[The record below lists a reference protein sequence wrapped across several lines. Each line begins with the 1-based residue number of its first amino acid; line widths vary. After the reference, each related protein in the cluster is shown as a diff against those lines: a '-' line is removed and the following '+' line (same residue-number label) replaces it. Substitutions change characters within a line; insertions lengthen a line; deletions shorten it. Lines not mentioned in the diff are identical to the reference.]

1 MAAAFVAEHWLD
13 TTTHQELRHTPR
25 GMRRVPVRH
34 RGATFTGARSGSQLG
49 SVETAPPAQSLVAP
63 FHASNHTL
71 ERQQDNG

>member
-49 SVETAPPAQSLVAP
+49 SVETAPPALRSQPSA
-63 FHASNHTL
+63 HAS
-71 ERQQDNG
+71 EVADV